1 MVRQSMDGR
10 VEVGMDVEWMDGRIG
25 NCIYLPALNKHCV
38 NPLRPQV
45 LLLAFLNAGC

>member
-25 NCIYLPALNKHCV
+25 NCIYLPLLHLTFSISTTV
-38 NPLRPQV
+38 V
-45 LLLAFLNAGC
+45 LLKV